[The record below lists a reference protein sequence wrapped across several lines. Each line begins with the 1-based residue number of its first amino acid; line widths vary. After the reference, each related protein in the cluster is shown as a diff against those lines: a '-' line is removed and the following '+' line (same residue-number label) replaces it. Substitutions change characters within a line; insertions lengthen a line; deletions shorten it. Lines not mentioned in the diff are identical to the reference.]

1 MGRRDAE
8 VAENRLSEK
17 KKKKKRQLL
26 LFF

>member
-17 KKKKKRQLL
+17 KKKKRQLL